1 MGVRESW
8 ENHEDVFGGNIGDP
22 PASHSVSSN
31 NRFADT
37 PSPGPTLPYPPIPTP
52 RGPGYTPGS
61 TLPLPI
67 PDWPSAGATRGG
79 DQRGW
84 TPDRVGGDRVS
95 VHYTGTLE
103 DGTVFDSSYSRERP
117 IDFILGS
124 GQVIQG
130 WDEGLLGACIGER
143 RRLVIPPALG
153 DGDKGAGS
161 VIPPGAT
168 LIFTVHLVNIEDT
181 QNIEAEEAGFLK
193 T

>member
-1 MGVRESW
+1 LV
-8 ENHEDVFGGNIGDP
+8 ILQL
-22 PASHSVSSN
+22 ATVSSV
-31 NRFADT
+31 T
-37 PSPGPTLPYPPIPTP
+37 IGLQTLPHLVPPYHTLPY
-52 RGPGYTPGS
+52 
-61 TLPLPI
+61 LLL
-67 PDWPSAGATRGG
+67 G
-79 DQRGW
+79 DQAIPQALPYPYPSLTGRQQGPPEVEIREDGLQIEPLT
-84 TPDRVGGDRVS
+84 TPVECSRVAVGGDRVS

-153 DGDKGAGS
+153 YGDKGAGS